1 MLGSSTLCDAGF
13 LQVSRKRVVGPDGGE
28 FDRHVVHHPGAVVV
42 VPVDADGSVLM
53 VRQWRVAVGSA
64 LLELPAGKRDVAGE
78 APEATAARELEE
90 ELGRVPGRLTALCE
104 FYNSPGFC
112 DEYSHVFLATDL
124 SESERAATSA
134 EELAMTIGNVAF
146 PEIEARIAARDIVD
160 AKSIIGLLLA
170 REFLAGDFPGI

>member
-1 MLGSSTLCDAGF
+1 M
-13 LQVSRKRVVGPDGGE
+13 
-28 FDRHVVHHPGAVVV
+28 
-42 VPVDADGSVLM
+42 
-53 VRQWRVAVGSA
+53 
-64 LLELPAGKRDVAGE
+64 
-78 APEATAARELEE
+78 
-90 ELGRVPGRLTALCE
+90 
-104 FYNSPGFC
+104 
-112 DEYSHVFLATDL
+112 FLATDL